1 MRFASNKKLYLPA
14 FTLIAVVLLL
24 LIMIAI
30 STVRTLSHQRLTAL
44 AFMNNQGITL
54 MHSLEAAV
62 VTGMR
67 MPMWGDDSVKI
78 LIDEFGKNKNLAYIY
93 IFDKTGVIIH
103 ASPASLEGTP
113 SPWRPE
119 LEDDARIV
127 SRLVPS
133 GSGGQV
139 YEMAKRFHSPLSMP
153 YNPMP
158 MHRMA
163 PHGGN
168 SLSMSDHHKDSTLVL
183 GLSMSDVEA
192 AHHSDLQHAAI
203 MGATL
208 LALGTGAF
216 FFIFVI
222 QNYYLVA
229 RALDKNRDY
238 LKLVMA
244 SMSNGLLSID
254 GQGNLVTIN
263 NAAQQMLGINHPFS
277 DRTNLR
283 TILDFD
289 TTGIEKTLADGTPV
303 IDREIVFDKPSGSPF
318 GAVVLSISISPII
331 AETGESASAGA
342 VIILRDLTEIKQLQ
356 EKVRRSEKLA
366 AIGELAAGI
375 AHEVRNPLSS
385 IRGFAQFLMRVLKEQ
400 PREREYA
407 QLMVKEV
414 DRINTVVTNLLSFAR
429 PVHPEPEPTDM
440 SRLLR
445 HVVRLVQEDAELR
458 GIEIKMAVSPELSP
472 VVIDANQITQ
482 VLLNLVLNALQAV
495 SEKGRILVGAIQP
508 REGLLEI
515 YVEDNGPGIPPELI
529 KRVFDPFFTT
539 KEKGTGLGMAIV
551 HMMVENHGG
560 EIRVVS
566 PLPGQNA
573 GCRMTIHLP
582 VPVAT
587 DGSHSEQ

>member
-14 FTLIAVVLLL
+14 FTLIAIVLLL

-30 STVRTLSHQRLTAL
+30 STVRTLSHQRRTAL

-78 LIDEFGKNKNLAYIY
+78 LIDEFGKNKNLAYVY
-93 IFDKTGVIIH
+93 IFDKTGVIVH

-113 SPWRPE
+113 SPWRPG
-119 LEDDARIV
+119 LEDDTRIM
-127 SRLVPS
+127 SRLVPAGN
-133 GSGGQV
+133 GSQV
-139 YEMAKRFHSPLSMP
+139 YEMAKRFHSPPLMP
-153 YNPMP
+153 YGAMRGMLQRGGNNPPMP
-158 MHRMA
+158 
-163 PHGGN
+163 
-168 SLSMSDHHKDSTLVL
+168 DHHKDSTLVL

-229 RALDKNRDY
+229 SALDKNRDY

-254 GQGNLVTIN
+254 GQGILVTIN
-263 NAAQQMLGINHPFS
+263 NAAQQMLGINHP
-277 DRTNLR
+277 DGGRTNLR
-283 TILDFD
+283 TVLNFE

-303 IDREIVFDKPSGSPF
+303 IDREIVYDKPSGSPS
-318 GAVVLSISISPII
+318 ASAVLSISISPII
-331 AETGESASAGA
+331 GETGESASAGA

-429 PVHPEPEPTDM
+429 PVHPEPEATDI
-440 SRLLR
+440 SLLLQ
-445 HVVRLVQEDAELR
+445 HVVRLVHEDAELR
-458 GIEIKMAVSPELSP
+458 RVEIKVAVPPELGP

-495 SEKGRILVGAIQP
+495 TDEGRILLGAFQP

-515 YVEDNGPGIPPELI
+515 YVEDNGPGIPPELR
-529 KRVFDPFFTT
+529 KRIFDPFFTT

-551 HMMVENHGG
+551 HMIVENHGG
-560 EIRVVS
+560 EIQMVS

-573 GCRMTIHLP
+573 GCRIAIQLP
-582 VPVAT
+582 VPVAI
-587 DGSHSEQ
+587 DGSQGE